1 MIKKLSF
8 GLIAFS
14 LISLL
19 ISCASAPK
27 GTVINA
33 MVDGSANLQAYLD
46 RFEMNNKN
54 AVIQKVDIKNTG
66 EFKFESEEKLSEGI
80 YRVRIG
86 SQRFYVFIDGTESS
100 IDIKGN
106 LTEMS
111 KGNFEVT
118 GSPATQEYNQV
129 FNKYVNRELGLNELK
144 ESIADM
150 KSPLAAFH
158 LAAQAFR
165 NDYNYIDVYKDIHT
179 KLAATS
185 PDSDYTKT
193 AASLVS
199 SLEATKQQM
208 AMRDRIKVGELA
220 PDIKLSS
227 PDGKEYALSQLKGK
241 VVLLDFWASWC
252 RPCRME
258 NPNVVKVYNKYNK
271 KGFEV
276 FSVSLDRSNGKNAWI
291 NAIEKDGLTWPYHV
305 SDLKYWNSAPAKMYG
320 VSGIPKTFLIDKDG
334 KIAEINPRG
343 PKLEPA
349 VIRLLQS
356 T

>member
-1 MIKKLSF
+1 MIKNIF
-8 GLIAFS
+8 FS
-14 LISLL
+14 LFTLGSMLLL

-33 MVDGSANLQAYLD
+33 MVDGSGNLQAFLD

-66 EFKFESEEKLSEGI
+66 EFTFESEEKLQEGI
-80 YRVRIG
+80 YRIRIG
-86 SQRFYVFIDGTESS
+86 SQRFYLFLDGTESKV
-100 IDIKGN
+100 DIKGN

-111 KGNFEVT
+111 KGNFEVS
-118 GSPATQEYNQV
+118 GSPATEEYNQV
-129 FNKYVNRELGLNELK
+129 FNKYVNRQLGLNELK
-144 ESIADM
+144 ESIAGLDN
-150 KSPLAAFH
+150 PLAAFH

-165 NDYNYIDVYKDIHT
+165 NDYNYLDVYTGVHQ
-179 KLAATS
+179 KLTAAI
-185 PDSDYTKT
+185 PESDYTKV
-193 AASLVS
+193 AGNLVK

-208 AMRDRIKVGELA
+208 AMKERIKVGELA
-220 PDIKLSS
+220 PDIKLPS
-227 PDGKEYALSQLKGK
+227 PDGKEYALSDLKGK

-258 NPNVVKVYNKYNK
+258 NPNVVKVYNQYNR

-276 FSVSLDRSNGKNAWI
+276 FSVSLDRPNGKNAWI
-291 NAIEKDGLTWPYHV
+291 AAIEKDGLVWPYHV

-320 VSGIPKTFLIDKDG
+320 VSGIPKTFLIDKEG

-349 VIRLLQS
+349 VKRLLG
-356 T
+356 